1 MSLYSRHTDGLEA
14 MHAKHLDDRLR
25 GREGSIVNH
34 HISLQ
39 GSDED
44 QVCSCVLKKVFQSC
58 KTLQVAS
65 WLSAV
70 IGEVIL
76 M

>member
-1 MSLYSRHTDGLEA
+1 MSLYPRHTDGLEA
-14 MHAKHLDDRLR
+14 MYAKHGFEVERALL
-25 GREGSIVNH
+25 SIT
-34 HISLQ
+34 ISPLKALMK
-39 GSDED
+39 D

-65 WLSAV
+65 GLSAA

>member
-1 MSLYSRHTDGLEA
+1 MSLYPRHTDCLEA
-14 MHAKHLDDRLR
+14 MHAKHLYYRLR
-25 GREGSIVNH
+25 GREGSMSI
-34 HISLQ
+34 IIFPLKALMK
-39 GSDED
+39 D

-65 WLSAV
+65 GLSAA

>member
-1 MSLYSRHTDGLEA
+1 MLLYPRHTDGLEA
-14 MHAKHLDDRLR
+14 MHAKHLDDWLR
-25 GREGSIVNH
+25 GRESSIV
-34 HISLQ
+34 IIIFPLKALMK
-39 GSDED
+39 D

-65 WLSAV
+65 GLSGA